1 MIKLYKSLTYTQ
13 REVIQC
19 VFLLLL
25 VLGLSYLPAAA
36 APSIP
41 LEFWDN
47 VATVGWGCLPVVL
60 CWIGA
65 AFALNL
71 RAYRTKALAQA
82 ELLEAQTWFQRSE
95 TKAYRRIHV

>member
-1 MIKLYKSLTYTQ
+1 MIKLYNSLTQT
-13 REVIQC
+13 RRDILQC

-25 VLGLSYLPAAA
+25 ILGLPYLPASGTL
-36 APSIP
+36 SIP

-71 RAYRTKALAQA
+71 RAYRTKALVQA
-82 ELLEAQTWFQRSE
+82 ELIEAQTWRQRSE
-95 TKAYRRIHV
+95 TKAFRRNV